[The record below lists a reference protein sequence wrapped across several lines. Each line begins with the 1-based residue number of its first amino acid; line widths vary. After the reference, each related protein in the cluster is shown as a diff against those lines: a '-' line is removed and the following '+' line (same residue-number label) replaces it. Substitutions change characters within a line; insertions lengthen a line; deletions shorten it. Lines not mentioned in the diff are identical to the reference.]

1 MVAHGWRVLG
11 GIHVRFNSS
20 RPRVRLNTSRS
31 RGSYALAVI
40 GGCLGVY
47 AVLAV
52 AFHWLVEPTLAKNQG
67 VAAYEPAP
75 VRIVQSPAL
84 PVVPAVRSEPPSRVA
99 SKPGTSATTAAAAR
113 ESKETTR
120 PEPASRVAAKPP
132 TAAPVT
138 AAPVTAAPATAAPVT
153 AAAPQL
159 TETARSEPPSRAA
172 PQPPASTPVTA
183 AAPQSTETLRSE
195 PASGVASEPPASA
208 TVAAA
213 APESTET
220 AATEPKKTTKK
231 KVARTTARQR
241 EARDWNPFKFFAWQP
256 SYGAR
261 RSF

>member
-132 TAAPVT
+132 TAAP
-138 AAPVTAAPATAAPVT
+138 ATAAPVT
-153 AAAPQL
+153 AAAPQP